1 MDFNPPVY
9 RSSLHLMHDMQREHD
24 VCSETLICF
33 VHSRGREM
41 KKKKIC
47 RRESMDE
54 IECVFVMLDV
64 MVIIAFRCDVVT
76 NYKII

>member
-41 KKKKIC
+41 KKKNMSK
-47 RRESMDE
+47 REHGRNRMR
-54 IECVFVMLDV
+54 V
-64 MVIIAFRCDVVT
+64 CDVGC
-76 NYKII
+76 NGDHRISL

>member
-1 MDFNPPVY
+1 
-9 RSSLHLMHDMQREHD
+9 
-24 VCSETLICF
+24 
-33 VHSRGREM
+33 
-41 KKKKIC
+41 
-47 RRESMDE
+47 MDE